1 MSIVTI
7 DDSCFTNIA
16 NAIRGKNGET
26 TTYKPNEMA
35 AAISAISSGGSGNIT
50 QWGKMFFSSLSSQVD
65 LSSIVADYSKIDFM
79 FFSPGKGSYDSGFVY
94 FPGLTSPDSR
104 AAGYIPMLKIDSY
117 SSGNIWTDSWSKFIA
132 PSDYQTETI
141 YFFKQSEFD
150 ANGVLKTYH
159 LSNST
164 HGDMS
169 SPEPSS
175 FIGSKSSVYI
185 FYH

>member
-7 DDSCFTNIA
+7 DDSYFTDIT

-26 TTYKPNEMA
+26 TIYKPSEMA
-35 AAISAISSGGSGNIT
+35 AAISALSGGGGNIT
-50 QWGKMFFSSLSSQVD
+50 QWGKMFFSSPSSQVN

-79 FFSPGKGSYDSGFVY
+79 FFSTGKSSYDSGYIY

-104 AAGYIPMLKIDSY
+104 ATGYIPMLKIDS
-117 SSGNIWTDSWSKFIA
+117 SGNIWSDSWSKFIA
-132 PSDYQTETI
+132 PSDYQKESI

-150 ANGVLKTYH
+150 ANGILKFYY
-159 LSNST
+159 LANST
-164 HGDMS
+164 HGGMS
-169 SPEPSS
+169 SPEPIGFISS
-175 FIGSKSSVYI
+175 NSTMYI

>member
-1 MSIVTI
+1 MSLVTI
-7 DDSCFTNIA
+7 DDSYFTDIA

-35 AAISAISSGGSGNIT
+35 AAISALSSGGGNIT
-50 QWGKMFFSSLSSQVD
+50 QWGKMFFSSSPSQIN

-79 FFSPGKGSYDSGFVY
+79 FFSPGKSSYDSGYIY

-104 AAGYIPMLKIDSY
+104 ATGYIPLLKIT
-117 SSGNIWTDSWSKFIA
+117 SSGNIWSDSRSKFIA
-132 PSDYQTETI
+132 PSDYQRESI

-150 ANGVLKTYH
+150 ANGILKTYYVGGTGMSSPGQSTIMG
-159 LSNST
+159 SNST
-164 HGDMS
+164 
-169 SPEPSS
+169 
-175 FIGSKSSVYI
+175 VYI

>member
-7 DDSCFTNIA
+7 DDSYFTDIA

-35 AAISAISSGGSGNIT
+35 AAISAISGGGGNIT
-50 QWGKMFFSSLSSQVD
+50 QWGKMFFSSSPSQIN

-79 FFSPGKGSYDSGFVY
+79 FFSPGKSSYDSGYIY

-104 AAGYIPMLKIDSY
+104 TTGYIPLLKIT
-117 SSGNIWTDSWSKFIA
+117 SSGNIWSDSRSKFIA
-132 PSDYQTETI
+132 PSDYQRESI

-150 ANGVLKTYH
+150 ANGILKTYY
-159 LSNST
+159 LGGS
-164 HGDMS
+164 GMS
-169 SPEPSS
+169 SPGQSS
-175 FIGSKSSVYI
+175 IMGADSGVYI